1 MASAMTVPLALLS
14 TGVAHADGND
24 DDFAQKANN
33 VGIIAAPADLISNA
47 HRAAPVD
54 CSGPGYSGNP
64 FDCQDKPGQGFICG
78 GQGLTCGPTVD
89 SSQLPSRMG
98 PNGGQDWGHGLPCST
113 DPRFSGCPGASP
125 DQNFLAAVTPR
136 IGSPSGPQV
145 LIQMGHAICSGLA
158 KGSTYN
164 QEAEKVLTASP
175 QLTPDNAIFLV
186 ETSRQFYCPTL

>member
-1 MASAMTVPLALLS
+1 MNRVRHLMASAMTVPLALLS

-89 SSQLPSRMG
+89 SSQLPLGWG
-98 PNGGQDWGHGLPCST
+98 PTAVKTGAT
-113 DPRFSGCPGASP
+113 DCPVVQIP
-125 DQNFLAAVTPR
+125 
-136 IGSPSGPQV
+136 GSLDAPAP
-145 LIQMGHAICSGLA
+145 AP
-158 KGSTYN
+158 TR
-164 QEAEKVLTASP
+164 
-175 QLTPDNAIFLV
+175 
-186 ETSRQFYCPTL
+186 TS